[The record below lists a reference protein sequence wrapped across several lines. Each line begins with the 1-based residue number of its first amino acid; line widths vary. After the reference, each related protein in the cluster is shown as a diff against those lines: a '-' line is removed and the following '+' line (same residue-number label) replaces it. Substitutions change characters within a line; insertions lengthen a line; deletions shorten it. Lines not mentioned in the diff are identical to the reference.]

1 MRRPAPRSMSVLLP
15 DGRSLD
21 MAIRPSDTAES
32 AEITLIEP
40 LHPRFFDEC
49 PICGDPATEDEHLPP
64 KRLGGRVMTRTCA
77 PCNNRLGSY
86 VEADLVDWFEDAIT
100 IPYFRSGGVRGRRR
114 SGRILIRST
123 PEGEFVLVID
133 GSSHPDIAAMLASGD
148 VDLEASR
155 PDRNRYSIALL
166 KQAYL
171 GACLKFGVLEDE
183 GVAQVRRDLL
193 AARDA
198 GGKDDVP
205 PSALALGLTVLRHY
219 QPVELAAP
227 PVVRAV
233 LHKATGPIDGVFLA
247 GRVFVSWS
255 STLGREAPA
264 PIPRLN
270 RRLNLGAAQQ
280 GKVISVNR

>member
-1 MRRPAPRSMSVLLP
+1 
-15 DGRSLD
+15 

-32 AEITLIEP
+32 AVITLIEP
-40 LHPRFFDEC
+40 LHPHFFDEC

-64 KRLGGRVMTRTCA
+64 KRLGGRVTTRTCA

-100 IPYFRSGGVRGRRR
+100 IRYFRPGGVRGRRR
-114 SGRILIRST
+114 SGRILLRST

-133 GSSHPDIAAMLASGD
+133 GSSHRDIAAMLASSE
-148 VDLEASR
+148 VDLEACR
-155 PDRNRYSIALL
+155 PGPQPLL
-166 KQAYL
+166 DCSAEAGL
-171 GACLKFGVLEDE
+171 PGGVSEVRGARGRR
-183 GVAQVRRDLL
+183 VAQVRRDLL
-193 AARDA
+193 AARGA
-198 GGKDDVP
+198 GSKDHVP

-247 GRVFVSWS
+247 GRVFVSWP

-264 PIPRLN
+264 PIPQLN
-270 RRLNLGAAQQ
+270 RRRNLGAAQQ
-280 GKVISVNR
+280 GTVISVNQ